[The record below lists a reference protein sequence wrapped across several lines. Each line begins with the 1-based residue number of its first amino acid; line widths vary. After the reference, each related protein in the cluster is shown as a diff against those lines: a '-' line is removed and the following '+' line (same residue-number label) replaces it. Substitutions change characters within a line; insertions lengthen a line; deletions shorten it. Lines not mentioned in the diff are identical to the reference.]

1 MQCMCN
7 GCYCD
12 GGEYNGVAYTHD
24 VTWVTTETV
33 DSLRLWLENNC
44 VRFNVFFCICYWHLL
59 SLEHIYYVSITRGLA
74 ERLSRQY
81 EWTGYL

>member
-12 GGEYNGVAYTHD
+12 GGEYNGVDDTHD
-24 VTWVTTETV
+24 VTWVTTETF

-44 VRFNVFFCICYWHLL
+44 VRFNVCLL
-59 SLEHIYYVSITRGLA
+59 YLLLAFVIASAYVLCEYHSGV
-74 ERLSRQY
+74 SRK
-81 EWTGYL
+81 T